1 VVIRG
6 NHQADGLR
14 HDVVVHLTVH
24 PVERVGIGAEARVQP
39 NEDLAPVVLVH
50 EPRCRQLRLEL
61 ARRRLRSGHIGPATV
76 LGRLV
81 LAVKGLEEAA
91 LVVVVAQEVV
101 IVRASHV
108 DDNRERLELLHV
120 A

>member
-1 VVIRG
+1 M
-6 NHQADGLR
+6 
-14 HDVVVHLTVH
+14 
-24 PVERVGIGAEARVQP
+24 QP

-50 EPRCRQLRLEL
+50 EPRCRQFRLEL

-81 LAVKGLEEAA
+81 LAVKGLKEAA